1 MKKATANVFNQVKI
15 IQNTLNSHRHQW
27 AKIVDCHSGRT
38 LHTGQHS
45 YIKRVAQ
52 KKYNMTF

>member
-15 IQNTLNSHRHQW
+15 ILNTTNPSRHQW
-27 AKIVDCHSGRT
+27 AKIVNCHSGRT
-38 LHTGQHS
+38 LHTGQPS
-45 YIKRVAQ
+45 YIKRIAQ

>member
-15 IQNTLNSHRHQW
+15 ILNTTNPHRHQW
-27 AKIVDCHSGRT
+27 AKIVNCQSGQT
-38 LHTGQHS
+38 LHTGQPK

-52 KKYNMTF
+52 EKYNMTF